1 MNSFLRLQ
9 PPNLRHGLTAVALAV
24 LCTGASAALPQFTFD
39 PSAASPSF
47 AGASF
52 TADNIVISDYSHVTI
67 NPVTGMFT
75 DTGYLAVQGFQLNSA
90 AINAAGLNTTY
101 GLYFQ
106 FSGTGT
112 QTTGVNPFTTST
124 SGTFSTLN
132 YTLFGYSGAAATFGF
147 DGANNPTTSA
157 VGAVALA
164 GGSLVFGTVNT
175 QPTGTGFTPGAYA
188 ELNFTVAP
196 AEAGFFNAPNPFYGT
211 AFAAFT
217 NTANQVRVISN
228 NEFVI
233 SQGGGI
239 INFATPVPEPETYV
253 LMLAGLLAVGF
264 IARRRTT

>member
-39 PSAASPSF
+39 PTAASPSF

-52 TADNIVISDYSHVTI
+52 TADNIVISNYSHVKI
-67 NPVTGMFT
+67 DSMTGMFT

-106 FSGTGT
+106 FNGTGT
-112 QTTGVNPFTTST
+112 QTTGNPFTTST

-147 DGANNPTTSA
+147 DGANNPTTTA

-196 AEAGFFNAPNPFYGT
+196 TQAGFFNAPNPFYGR
-211 AFAAFT
+211 AFAGFT
-217 NTANQVRVISN
+217 NTPNQVRVISN

-239 INFATPVPEPETYV
+239 VNFAAAPIPEPETYA